1 MGKRPANDEA
11 PEFEVTPERKRA
23 RHETTNGQTEN
34 ITGDGD
40 YDEDMED
47 QDSSRATQI
56 PSETQVQPVL
66 EPDDDEAF
74 EDKYRARVQQ
84 EIEEKGKGQRRR
96 AGGIA
101 EYGIIQRVE
110 MTNFM
115 CHQRLAMNLDPQINF
130 VVGNNGSG
138 KSAVLSAIAIAL
150 GGRSASTGR
159 GTGLKKF
166 IKEGQSV
173 AEVIVVLKNE
183 GPDAYRPEV
192 YGEAIK
198 VTRRFTDKG
207 SSSYT
212 IKGAKDNY
220 KKTIS
225 SKKEEL
231 TNIADH
237 MNLQVDNPVVVLTQ
251 DTSRQFLASSKARDK
266 YQFFLNGTLLTQLS
280 DEYQLI
286 LESLKKTET
295 VLQSKQTIIP
305 DLKHQFMEARAK
317 YREAKNTRQQH
328 ERMTELEHEMA
339 WARVKL
345 KEAEMKARKT
355 DHETAKKNAEKAQGL
370 VQEEEDHLEQATQA
384 VNAANE
390 EEDAQDS
397 TATLEER
404 RKAIRED
411 IKAKKNKLL
420 EVKNQKSEMNNA
432 LQQSNSTIK
441 ALTERIQVEEA
452 KLQDGRKELR
462 ERLNMD
468 MEKVQRQ
475 LKTEEE
481 NLSECQ
487 ANIANVQR
495 LVQTKKAEY
504 NEIGSSRQR
513 IRNDIV
519 SVQQNI
525 QRLQHTQQHQINKFG
540 NNLDRVLADI
550 ARARWH
556 GQPPLGPLGQY
567 VEVKDARWA
576 PLMRTN
582 LGSLMSSFAV
592 TDQRDRETLSRILL
606 KHNNANPN
614 IIVAEVDLFDYSDGE
629 PPASLLTPLRV
640 LTIKHDWVVR
650 LLINS
655 AYIERTCITNTR
667 ADAQRILDT
676 EPSVVNV
683 LSADMMRSQKYGDG
697 GFFTSALRQPRRDD
711 RSNMY
716 FTDRDP
722 TESIRLEQEKLQGLE
737 QEHVAI
743 NPKMQ
748 EIETEGKKSEGKVKE
763 LQRLE
768 SNLRQ
773 KLYKLKDELAR
784 LNEQAEQEAPASVQ
798 GLHEARKEEEDR
810 KQSVI
815 DQFTAVAER
824 EATLNSELK
833 PLVAQLEDIR
843 KQAEQIEQRNRDSMA
858 RLEPLLEKRLVHAQQ
873 LEHYLGQLDRA
884 TQELEGA
891 AIVEDSATKEHE
903 ACRTVASTISQPI
916 QTDRQPHTI
925 SADINA
931 LKNALRDGERR
942 GGLSLEEIAQEV
954 QSTQETFDK
963 AQKELAAVK
972 SFIKGLKL
980 ALHVRLDVWYYFRR
994 SISLRT
1000 KLQFSHY
1007 LGQRGYRG
1015 SIDFDHTANTLNLR
1029 VITDEANPH
1038 AKDKDPKALSGGEKS
1053 FSTICL
1059 LMSLWDAVGCPIR
1072 CLDEFD
1078 VFMDQVNRRIAM
1090 KSMQYVIITP
1100 LGVSADIA
1108 SGQGIRVHKM
1118 ADPERGQTTLD

>member
-1 MGKRPANDEA
+1 M
-11 PEFEVTPERKRA
+11 
-23 RHETTNGQTEN
+23 
-34 ITGDGD
+34 
-40 YDEDMED
+40 
-47 QDSSRATQI
+47 
-56 PSETQVQPVL
+56 
-66 EPDDDEAF
+66 
-74 EDKYRARVQQ
+74 
-84 EIEEKGKGQRRR
+84 
-96 AGGIA
+96 
-101 EYGIIQRVE
+101 
-110 MTNFM
+110 NF
-115 CHQRLAMNLDPQINF
+115 DPRINF

-159 GTGLKKF
+159 GTGLKNF

-183 GPDAYRPEV
+183 GLDAYRPEV
-192 YGEAIK
+192 YGKAIK
-198 VTRRFTDKG
+198 ITRRFTDKG

-231 TNIADH
+231 TNITDH
-237 MNLQVDNPVVVLTQ
+237 MNIQVDNPVVVLTQ
-251 DTSRQFLASSKARDK
+251 DTSRQFLASSRAKDK

-280 DEYQLI
+280 DEYQSI
-286 LESLKKTET
+286 LESMKKTDT
-295 VLQSKQTIIP
+295 ILQSKQTVVP
-305 DLKHQFMEARAK
+305 DLKRQFVEAQAK
-317 YREAKNTRQQH
+317 YREAQAAKQQH
-328 ERMTELEHEMA
+328 ERMIDLECEVT
-339 WARVKL
+339 WAHIKL
-345 KEAEMKARKT
+345 KKAEMKALMT
-355 DHETAKKNAEKAQGL
+355 DHETAKKNTEKAQGL
-370 VQEEEDHLEQATQA
+370 VREEEDHLEQATQA
-384 VNAANE
+384 VNTASE
-390 EEDAQDS
+390 QEDAHNS
-397 TATLEER
+397 IATLEER

-411 IKAKKNKLL
+411 IKARKNKLL

-452 KLQDGRKELR
+452 KLQDGRRELR
-462 ERLNMD
+462 EKLNMD

-475 LKTEEE
+475 LKVEEE

-487 ANIANVQR
+487 ANIANLQR

-504 NEIGSSRQR
+504 NEIRSSRER
-513 IRNDIV
+513 IRTDIV

-540 NNLDRVLADI
+540 NNLDRVLADV

-592 TDQRDRETLSRILL
+592 TDQRDRETLSRILVQH
-606 KHNNANPN
+606 KNANPN

-629 PPASLLTPLRV
+629 PPAHLLTPLRV

-697 GFFTSALRQPRRDD
+697 GFFTSALRQPRQDD

-722 TESIRLEQEKLQGLE
+722 AESIRLEQEKLQGLE
-737 QEHVAI
+737 KEHAAV

-763 LQRLE
+763 LQKLE
-768 SNLRQ
+768 SSLRQ
-773 KLYKLKDELAR
+773 KLYKLKDELTR
-784 LNEQAEQEAPASVQ
+784 LNEQAEEEAPASVQ

-833 PLVAQLEDIR
+833 PLVAQLEDIL
-843 KQAEQIEQRNRDSMA
+843 KQAEQIEQRNRDSKA
-858 RLEPLLEKRLVHAQQ
+858 RLEPLIEQRLVHARQ
-873 LEHYLGQLDRA
+873 LEHYRSRLDKA
-884 TQELEGA
+884 TQELEEV
-891 AIVEDSATKEHE
+891 AIVEDRVVKEYKNWH
-903 ACRTVASTISQPI
+903 TVALTISQPI
-916 QTDRQPHTI
+916 DTDRHPDTI
-925 SADINA
+925 DAEIEA
-931 LKNALRDGERR
+931 LKNALRDRERR
-942 GGLSLEEIAQEV
+942 SGQSLEEIAQEV
-954 QSTQETFDK
+954 QSTQETFDQ
-963 AQKELAAVK
+963 AQKEFAAIK
-972 SFIKGLKL
+972 SFNKGLKL
-980 ALHVRLDVWYYFRR
+980 AMNVRLDTWQTFRKH
-994 SISLRT
+994 ISLRT
-1000 KLQFSHY
+1000 KQQFSYY
-1007 LGQRGYRG
+1007 LGQRGFRG
-1015 SIDFDHTANTLNLR
+1015 TIDFNHNAHTLNLR
-1029 VITDEANPH
+1029 VITDEANPD
-1038 AKDKDPKALSGGEKS
+1038 AKDKDTKALSGGEKS

-1059 LMSLWDAVGCPIR
+1059 LMSLWEAVGCPIR

-1090 KSMQYVIITP
+1090 KAMVQTAKASDNKQYVIITP

-1108 SGQGIRVHKM
+1108 SGQGVRIHKM